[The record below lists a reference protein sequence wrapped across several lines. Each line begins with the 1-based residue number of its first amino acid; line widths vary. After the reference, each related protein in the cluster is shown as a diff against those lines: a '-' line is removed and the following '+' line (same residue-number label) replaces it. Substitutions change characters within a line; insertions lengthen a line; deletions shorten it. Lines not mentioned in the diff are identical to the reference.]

1 MEKYSVFSETY
12 GFFSIWLM
20 WRILEREEEA
30 TISGSPRNFIR
41 VIKMTGVGIG
51 NKEGHCKDWR
61 IRNSVS
67 NILNKIFFSLR
78 DTKFCPSLFDTKLTE
93 SSKLLKTRRKALWSW
108 KKPKSLKSFQCVEH
122 IPGLLLLESGSWCMR
137 KLSSLIFHTKH
148 IRNPWPNCTQY

>member
-108 KKPKSLKSFQCVEH
+108 KKPKSFKILSVCRTH
-122 IPGLLLLESGSWCMR
+122 SRAAAPGVRQLMHA
-137 KLSSLIFHTKH
+137 KTVQPYFPHQTH
-148 IRNPWPNCTQY
+148 